1 MKFKF
6 FIIYLIVFLV
16 GISTLNAQNNIIPKE
31 YDCHFTNNPPHIDGE
46 LNELSW
52 QSVLWSNEFVDIL
65 GEQVKKPYQQT
76 KMKMMWDDDYLY
88 IAAFLEENHIW
99 ANLKNKDAIIY
110 YDNDFEVFFDPDG
123 DGKNYYEFEINA
135 FGTILDLFMA
145 KPYKKGGK
153 ADLTW
158 NFEGLKS
165 AVQIY
170 GSINNPEDEDTFWT
184 IELAIP
190 WSDFDNMKTPQIDD
204 EWRINFS
211 RVEWTTEIVDGKYVK
226 KKDKNTSKPLAED
239 NWVWSPQGV
248 VNMHIPEKWG
258 KVKFVSEAVD
268 KESPKFW
275 MWMHAH
281 TDWDLNQWKNAF
293 ERLSSAGITGLLVA
307 ANEEVLNKII
317 PLAHCYDMQVHAWFW
332 TMNRGEA
339 KPEWLSVNA
348 LGKSLAEQ
356 KAYVDYYKFMCP
368 ALPEVRNYLKDK
380 ILELSQIEGLQGIH
394 FDYIRYVDVFLPKEL
409 QPKYGLDQNDIIPEF
424 DYGYHPYMRDLYK
437 RKFGIDPLDI
447 EDYAH
452 DKSWL
457 DFRLKVL
464 DTTVIMLRDL
474 IHDQGLKST
483 AAVFPSPDMSR
494 RMVRQDWDKW
504 GLDYYFP
511 MIYHNFYGE
520 DIKWIK
526 KIVKQDVKAVGS
538 NSMVFAGFYLPA
550 LKNPNDLKQAIKA
563 AFKGGADG
571 ISFFGYGALSD
582 EMLEEI
588 RVFEKE

>member
-31 YDCHFTNNPPHIDGE
+31 YNCHFTNNPPHIDGE

-52 QSVLWSNEFVDIL
+52 QRVLWSDEFVDIL
-65 GEQVKKPYQQT
+65 GEQAKKPYQHT

-99 ANLKNKDAIIY
+99 AKLKDKDAIIY

-153 ADLTW
+153 ADLRW
-158 NFEGLKS
+158 DFEGLKS
-165 AVQIY
+165 AVQVY
-170 GSINNPEDEDTFWT
+170 GSINNSEDEDTFWT

-190 WSDFDNMKTPQIDD
+190 WSDFDNMKTPQIND

-226 KKDKNTSKPLAED
+226 KNDKNTSKPLAED

-268 KESPKFW
+268 KGSPKFW
-275 MWMHAH
+275 IWMNAHA
-281 TDWDLNQWKNAF
+281 DWDLNQWKNAF

-409 QPKYGLDQNDIIPEF
+409 QPKYDLVQNDIMPEF
-424 DYGYHPYMRDLYK
+424 DYGYHPYMRALYK
-437 RKFGIDPLDI
+437 SKYGIDPMDL

-474 IHDQGLKST
+474 INEKGLKAT

-494 RMVRQDWDKW
+494 KMVRQDWDKW

-520 DIKWIK
+520 DIDWIK
-526 KIVKQDVKAVGS
+526 KIVKQDVKAVGN
-538 NSMVFAGFYLPA
+538 NSKVFAGLYLPA
-550 LKNPNDLKQAIKA
+550 LKNPDELKQAIKA

-571 ISFFGYGALSD
+571 ISFFGYGALS
-582 EMLEEI
+582 EGMLGDI
-588 RVFEKE
+588 RVFENE